1 METTNTSITPFGE
14 GFSASVYD
22 TVKKLV
28 QLGFPAAG
36 ALYFGL
42 SEIWGFPAGDKVVG
56 SLTLLTTFFGVLLS
70 ISAKNYATSG
80 AAYDGQIVVD
90 TNTEGKTIFQLQLD
104 EDPEAI
110 PSMDKVSF
118 KVVGGDEQFWGH

>member
-22 TVKKLV
+22 TIKKLV
-28 QLGFPAAG
+28 QVGLPALGS
-36 ALYFGL
+36 LYFGL
-42 SEIWGFPAGDKVVG
+42 SELWGFPAADKVVG
-56 SLTLLTTFFGVLLS
+56 SLTLLTTFLGVMLS
-70 ISAKNYATSG
+70 VSAKNYTTSG

-90 TNTEGKTIFQLQLD
+90 NDGEGKTIFQLQLD

-118 KVVGGDEQFWGH
+118 KVVGGDDQFWGH